1 MFLRTC
7 LAAAVLIGSLAA
19 LSARQPALAA
29 PPPPAPAAMFS
40 ASEWLLLDI
49 GGLHRYVF
57 ELALGAAGCAVRSGS
72 IDELTTLTVIDYS
85 RPSTEKRLWT
95 FDMPARTL
103 LFKELV
109 AHGRGSG
116 TSNYA
121 TAFSNQLDSNKSSLG
136 LFLTD
141 EAYYGNNGYS
151 LRLRGLDDGFNDLAY
166 DRAIVMHGA
175 PYVSEDV
182 VQRFGRLGRS
192 LGCPALRDGIAREVI
207 DTVKGGHGL
216 VFVYYPD
223 PAWLKTSKYLG
234 ECAAAGASSSGSL

>member
-1 MFLRTC
+1 MAG
-7 LAAAVLIGSLAA
+7 AAA
-19 LSARQPALAA
+19 SATRP
-29 PPPPAPAAMFS
+29 
-40 ASEWLLLDI
+40 
-49 GGLHRYVF
+49 
-57 ELALGAAGCAVRSGS
+57 
-72 IDELTTLTVIDYS
+72 
-85 RPSTEKRLWT
+85 RPSRI
-95 FDMPARTL
+95 
-103 LFKELV
+103 
-109 AHGRGSG
+109 S
-116 TSNYA
+116 
-121 TAFSNQLDSNKSSLG
+121 LDSNKSSLG

-166 DRAIVMHGA
+166 DRAIVIHGA

-182 VQRFGRLGRS
+182 AQRFGRLGRS

-234 ECAAAGASSSGSL
+234 ECAAATASSSGSL

>member
-29 PPPPAPAAMFS
+29 PPPPVAMFS

-151 LRLRGLDDGFNDLAY
+151 LRLRGLDDGLTTWRTTA
-166 DRAIVMHGA
+166 
-175 PYVSEDV
+175 
-182 VQRFGRLGRS
+182 RS
-192 LGCPALRDGIAREVI
+192 
-207 DTVKGGHGL
+207 
-216 VFVYYPD
+216 
-223 PAWLKTSKYLG
+223 
-234 ECAAAGASSSGSL
+234 